1 MHRRLHRADFLL
13 YWAMFWLA
21 IAANLAANRV
31 VAPFSPRGSTP
42 ALTGLSPNRSFLFKL
57 MISEALSLEGNLS
70 KQGARTLPAG
80 SGVVALLVGVYLSSP
95 Y

>member
-31 VAPFSPRGSTP
+31 VAPFSPTGSTP
-42 ALTGLSPNRSFLFKL
+42 ALLTGLSPNRSFLFKL

-70 KQGARTLPAG
+70 KRERGPCRRGPEWWR
-80 SGVVALLVGVYLSSP
+80 
-95 Y
+95 